1 MMNFTASLGIT
12 PHSRQKQEEAQ
23 MQAVWEESLQTVR
36 REALWFQAAS
46 RGTDTDIEK
55 MAELLC
61 EDPNRFYSDWDP
73 RKLLNCVDSRNR
85 TAMYLA
91 CTDCNLQ
98 LLRFLISKNADPR
111 IAYVIDEKT
120 EETPLGCAVRWG
132 YTEVAKLL
140 LEKSSYCKAE
150 IKTIARLRKRC
161 RNKEIGALLKEKYSI
176 HKDELNKTKG
186 I

>member
-1 MMNFTASLGIT
+1 
-12 PHSRQKQEEAQ
+12 

-46 RGTDTDIEK
+46 RGTDADIEK
-55 MAELLC
+55 MGELLC

-73 RKLLNCVDSRNR
+73 RKLLNCGMYLMNVWTVVDSRNR

-132 YTEVAKLL
+132 YTEVASRYLGQDETQNYYWKSLRIVRRRLRQLL
-140 LEKSSYCKAE
+140 ICENDVE
-150 IKTIARLRKRC
+150 IKK
-161 RNKEIGALLKEKYSI
+161 S
-176 HKDELNKTKG
+176 ELY
-186 I
+186 

>member
-1 MMNFTASLGIT
+1 MIVT

-46 RGTDTDIEK
+46 RGTDLDIEK

-73 RKLLNCVDSRNR
+73 RKLLNC
-85 TAMYLA
+85 
-91 CTDCNLQ
+91 
-98 LLRFLISKNADPR
+98 
-111 IAYVIDEKT
+111 
-120 EETPLGCAVRWG
+120 
-132 YTEVAKLL
+132 
-140 LEKSSYCKAE
+140 
-150 IKTIARLRKRC
+150 
-161 RNKEIGALLKEKYSI
+161 
-176 HKDELNKTKG
+176 G

>member
-1 MMNFTASLGIT
+1 
-12 PHSRQKQEEAQ
+12 
-23 MQAVWEESLQTVR
+23 
-36 REALWFQAAS
+36 
-46 RGTDTDIEK
+46 
-55 MAELLC
+55 
-61 EDPNRFYSDWDP
+61 
-73 RKLLNCVDSRNR
+73 
-85 TAMYLA
+85 MYLA

-132 YTEVAKLL
+132 YTEVASETSKSGSEIELL

-161 RNKEIGALLKEKYSI
+161 RNKEIGALLKERYSMY
-176 HKDELNKTKG
+176 KDELNKTKV